1 MNARSESEDKESLLG
16 YTPRACRGD
25 RGFRASKVVLKHAF
39 LKLYPVRKEEAQNY
53 VPETP

>member
-1 MNARSESEDKESLLG
+1 MNARRESEDKESLLG